1 MMNVAVVVATQKGML
16 AQGHALPAWIRLLE
30 EKMGNVREPLPSY
43 SPSSFPPPSS
53 PPPPIEGKE

>member
-30 EKMGNVREPLPSY
+30 EKMGNVKFVWKDGIASLN
-43 SPSSFPPPSS
+43 
-53 PPPPIEGKE
+53 I